1 MTSKHPFCE
10 NNYLFLLLWKT
21 ALKNVDIVHHSQQ
34 VQVAMCG
41 SGAMPA
47 MNGAT
52 PSVSALIPKSATES
66 SSIIA
71 LNV

>member
-1 MTSKHPFCE
+1 M
-10 NNYLFLLLWKT
+10 
-21 ALKNVDIVHHSQQ
+21 KNVDIVHRRPQ

-52 PSVSALIPKSATES
+52 PSVSA
-66 SSIIA
+66 
-71 LNV
+71 